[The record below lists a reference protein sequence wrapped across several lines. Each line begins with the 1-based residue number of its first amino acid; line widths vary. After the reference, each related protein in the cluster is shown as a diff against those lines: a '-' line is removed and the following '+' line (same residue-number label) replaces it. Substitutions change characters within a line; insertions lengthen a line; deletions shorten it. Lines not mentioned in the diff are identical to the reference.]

1 LYYKEFKFD
10 YYKNSI
16 PYLPQSIMMNHY
28 FLRRTYRLTTVGL
41 FGFLLLWATSALAQD
56 RRVTGRITSGR
67 DQQGLPGVSILVK
80 GTQTGTTTD
89 ADGAFSLNVGP
100 TATLVLS
107 AIGYV
112 GKEVA
117 VGNQTQLNVVLQ
129 ESDQNLSEV
138 VVTALG
144 IKKEA
149 KTLGYAT
156 ATLAPEQINVN
167 RQANFMN
174 ALQGKMAGVQISSL
188 GTGPAGT
195 SKIRIRGQSSFSG
208 QNSPLIVINGVPVDN
223 TNFSLNS
230 GNGGSDSSIGNRDF
244 NNSDGGDG
252 LSSINP
258 DDIEQMTVLKGAT
271 AAALYGSRAKDGVIM
286 ITTKTKGEGRGIGV
300 TYNSNLTVDQPLDF
314 TDLQYE
320 YGQGEGGVR
329 PTAANPTSGVWS
341 WGERFQPGMTQ
352 VLFGGVTV
360 PYQPVRNR
368 INTFYRDGTNWTNT
382 IQLSSASEKG
392 GFNLSVSNLDT
403 KGITPNNTYNRK
415 TINLGFNYNLSSR
428 LNVSGSINYSNEDN
442 RNPPQLAQQD
452 FSTPTVV
459 YTMANSMPFD
469 VMDANKFD
477 ANGDEFVWSRFRN
490 RTNPYFTMARKFE
503 NIQRDRVFGNIA
515 LKYNL
520 TDWLYVQGRVGQDY
534 WSRNQVYNF
543 PTGAA
548 SLAVAPAGFVN
559 GRMVTDSRTQREVN
573 ADFLIGANRTF
584 GKIGV
589 SGTFGGNQLYRRS
602 DLNSTLAT
610 NFVVRDLYTPQNAQ
624 LKDPIYIINERAV
637 NSLYG
642 QLELSYNNYLF
653 INATARNDWFSTLAP
668 GSRSILYPSVTGSFV
683 FSQAF
688 ENMPAWLSFGKLRA
702 AYAEVG
708 SDTDVGPYSNSL
720 FYGVNGNLFQGQP
733 VGNITSNTVPNTAL
747 KPMRVAET
755 EVGLELKMF
764 SNRLGFDVAYYNKI
778 TSDQIVTALVSDAS
792 GYVNTLI
799 NSGQSRSSGVEL
811 LLTGSPIRT
820 DNLSWDISVNASY
833 NDTELL
839 RLLNDDNGIGER
851 DYNKD
856 GLPASV
862 VTGSGVFIG
871 ELRQVV
877 GQPLGQLYGFPLARF
892 QNTNDKA
899 PYYDASGQ
907 YVGQIVHSTGGL
919 PLRASTQQSWGSA
932 LPKWFGGITN
942 TFNFKGIS
950 LSFLID
956 YKLGNKMISGTNRN
970 LIRHGLHQ
978 MTLVGRG
985 EADNRMVGAG
995 AVETVGSDGRRTIS
1009 PNATRTSYQIY
1020 YETMVAGIAEPMVY
1034 DAGFIK
1040 LRQITVGYDFT
1051 RFLPKTMFIKGLR
1064 LNAVANNV
1072 AMLKKWVPN
1081 IDPEQFGYSS
1091 DNVVGLESTGLP
1103 TTRSIGF
1110 NLNARF

>member
-1 LYYKEFKFD
+1 MASISKFMLLGLLVLYS
-10 YYKNSI
+10 SI
-16 PYLPQSIMMNHY
+16 VQ
-28 FLRRTYRLTTVGL
+28 G
-41 FGFLLLWATSALAQD
+41 QD
-56 RRVTGRITSGR
+56 KRVTGRVLSGK
-67 DQQGLPGVSILVK
+67 DQQSLPGVTILVK
-80 GTQTGTTTD
+80 NSQLGTTTD
-89 ADGAFSLNVGP
+89 ADGNFSLNVPSG
-100 TATLVLS
+100 AVLVFS
-107 AIGYV
+107 AIGFA
-112 GKEVA
+112 GQEVP
-117 VGNQTQLNVVLQ
+117 VGNQTQITVTLK
-129 ESDQNLSEV
+129 EADQNLAEV

-156 ATLAPEQINVN
+156 ATLGSEQINVN
-167 RQANFMN
+167 RQPNFMN

-208 QNSPLIVINGVPVDN
+208 QNSPLIVINGVPIDN

-230 GNGGSDSSIGNRDF
+230 GNGGSDSSVGNRDF

-286 ITTKTKGEGRGIGV
+286 ITTKTKGTSQGIGV
-300 TYNSNLTVDQPLDF
+300 QYNSNFTLEQPLDF
-314 TDLQYE
+314 TDFQYE

-329 PTAANPTSGVWS
+329 PTTANPTSGVWS

-360 PYQPVRNR
+360 PYEPVFNR
-368 INTFYRDGTNWTNT
+368 INTFYRNGSNWTNT
-382 IQLSSASEKG
+382 VQLSSAGEKG
-392 GFNLSVSNLDT
+392 GFNLSLSNLDS
-403 KGITPNNTYNRK
+403 KGITPNNTYKRR
-415 TINLGFNYNLSSR
+415 TINLGFNYNLTSK
-428 LNVSGSINYSNEDN
+428 LNVTGTINYSNEDN
-442 RNPPQLAQQD
+442 LNPPQLAQQD

-490 RTNPYFTMARKFE
+490 RTNPYFTLARKFE
-503 NIQRDRVFGNIA
+503 KIQRDRVFGNIA
-515 LKYNL
+515 LRYNF
-520 TDWLYVQGRVGQDY
+520 TDWLYVQGRIGQDY

-559 GRMVTDSRTQREVN
+559 GRMVTDSRQFRELN

-584 GKIGV
+584 GKIAANA
-589 SGTFGGNQLYRRS
+589 TLGGNQLYRRS

-610 NFVVRDLYTPQNAQ
+610 NFVVRDLYTPQNSQ
-624 LKDPIYIINERAV
+624 LKDPIYSISERAV

-642 QLELSYNNYLF
+642 QLELSYNDYLF
-653 INATARNDWFSTLAP
+653 LNATARNDWFSTLPA
-668 GSRSILYPSVTGSFV
+668 GSRSILYPSLTGSFV

-688 ENMPAWLSFGKLRA
+688 DALPAWLSFGKLRA

-720 FYGVNGNLFQGQP
+720 FYGVAGNLFQGQP
-733 VGNITSNTVPNTAL
+733 LGFITSGTVPNTAL

-755 EVGLELKMF
+755 EFGVELKF
-764 SNRLGFDVAYYNKI
+764 FNNRLGFDVAYYNKI
-778 TSDQIVTALVSDAS
+778 TSDQIVAAQVSDAS

-799 NSGQSRSSGVEL
+799 NSGQSRSYGVEL
-811 LLTGSPIRT
+811 LLTGSPVRT
-820 DNLSWDISVNASY
+820 PNFSWDISFNGAY
-833 NDTELL
+833 NQTELL
-839 RLLNDDNGIGER
+839 KLLNDDNGIGDR

-856 GLPASV
+856 GLPAQI

-871 ELRQVV
+871 EVRQVV
-877 GQPLGQLYGFPLARF
+877 GQPLGQLYGFPLARV
-892 QNTNDKA
+892 QNTDPKA
-899 PYYDASGQ
+899 PYYDATGQ
-907 YVGQIVHSTGGL
+907 YAGQVVHSTGGL
-919 PLRASTQQSWGSA
+919 PLRASTQRSFGSA
-932 LPKWFGGITN
+932 LPRWFGGITN
-942 TFNFKGIS
+942 TFNYRGIN

-970 LIRHGLHQ
+970 LIRHGLHRT
-978 MTLVGRG
+978 TLAGRG
-985 EADNRMVGAG
+985 EADNRMVGNGVVVG
-995 AVETVGSDGRRTIS
+995 AENNAATIT
-1009 PNATRTSYQIY
+1009 PNATRVSYQIY

-1034 DAGFIK
+1034 NAGFIK
-1040 LRQITVGYDFT
+1040 LRQVSLGYDFT
-1051 RFLPKTMFIKGLR
+1051 KFLPKSTFIKGLR
-1064 LNAVANNV
+1064 LNIISNNV

-1091 DNVVGLESTGLP
+1091 DNIVGLESTGLP
-1103 TTRSIGF
+1103 TSRSTGF

>member
-1 LYYKEFKFD
+1 MK
-10 YYKNSI
+10 SI
-16 PYLPQSIMMNHY
+16 
-28 FLRRTYRLTTVGL
+28 LRRSFYASLRLLVLGA
-41 FGFLLLWATSALAQD
+41 LLSKTILVQAQD
-56 RRVTGRITSGR
+56 RRVTGRVLSGK
-67 DQQGLPGVSILVK
+67 DQQPIPGVNILIK
-80 GTQTGTTTD
+80 NSQTGTTTD
-89 ADGAFSLNVGP
+89 ANGNFALNVWDN
-100 TATLVLS
+100 ATLVVS
-107 AIGYV
+107 AIGFQ
-112 GKEVA
+112 GQEIA
-117 VGNQTQLNVVLQ
+117 VGNQSQVNVTLK
-129 ESDQNLSEV
+129 EGDQNLNEV

-156 ATLAPEQINVN
+156 ATLGAEQISVN
-167 RQANFMN
+167 RQPNFMN

-208 QNSPLIVINGVPVDN
+208 QNSPLIVINGVPIDN
-223 TNFSLNS
+223 TNFSLS
-230 GNGGSDSSIGNRDF
+230 TGNTGSDASVANRDF

-286 ITTKTKGEGRGIGV
+286 VTTKTKGTSQGIGV
-300 TYNSNLTVDQPLDF
+300 QYNTNLTIEQPLDF
-314 TDLQYE
+314 TDFQYE

-341 WGERFQPGMTQ
+341 WGEKFAGQSQ
-352 VLFGGVTV
+352 VLFGGITV

-368 INTFYRDGTNWTNT
+368 INTFYRQGMNWTNT
-382 IQLSSASEKG
+382 VQLSSAGEKG
-392 GFNLSVSNLDT
+392 GFNLSLSNLDS
-403 KGITPNNTYNRK
+403 KGITPNNTYTRR
-415 TINLGFNYNLSSR
+415 TINLGFNYNLTSK
-428 LNVSGSINYSNEDN
+428 LNVTGTINYSNEIN
-442 RNPPQLAQQD
+442 KNPPQLAQQD

-469 VMDANKFD
+469 VMEANKYD

-490 RTNPYFTMARKFE
+490 RTNPYFTMAQKFE
-503 NIQRDRVFGNIA
+503 NIDRDRIFGNIA
-515 LKYNL
+515 IKYNF
-520 TDWLYVQGRVGQDY
+520 TDWLYVQGRLGQDY

-548 SLAVAPAGFVN
+548 SLPAAPAGFVN
-559 GRMVTDSRTQREVN
+559 GRMVSESRQFREVN

-589 SGTFGGNQLYRRS
+589 NVTAGGNQLYRRS
-602 DLNSTLAT
+602 DVNSILAT
-610 NFVVRDLYTPQNAQ
+610 NFVVRDLYNPQNAQ
-624 LKDPIYIINERAV
+624 LKDPTYNLNKRTV

-642 QLELSYNNYLF
+642 QLEVSYNDYLF
-653 INATARNDWFSTLAP
+653 INATTRNDWFSTLAP
-668 GSRSILYPSVTGSFV
+668 GSRSVLYPSVTGSFV
-683 FSQAF
+683 FSQVFNAL
-688 ENMPAWLSFGKLRA
+688 PGWLSFGKLRA

-733 VGNITSNTVPNTAL
+733 LGFITSNTVPNTTL

-755 EVGLELKMF
+755 EVGIELKF
-764 SNRLGFDVAYYNKI
+764 LNNRLGIDLAYYNKI
-778 TSDQIVTALVSDAS
+778 TSDQIVAAQVSDAS
-792 GYVNTLI
+792 SYINTLI
-799 NSGQSRSSGVEL
+799 NSGESRSRGLEL
-811 LLTGSPIRT
+811 LLTGSPVKS
-820 DNLSWDISVNASY
+820 NNFSWDVSFNAAY
-833 NDTELL
+833 NQTELL
-839 RLLNDDNGIGER
+839 RLLDDDNGIGDR

-856 GLPASV
+856 GLPASI
-862 VTGSGVFIG
+862 VTGSGVFVG

-877 GQPLGQLYGFPLARF
+877 GQPLGLLYGFPLLRNA
-892 QNTNDKA
+892 Q
-899 PYYDASGQ
+899 GQ
-907 YVGQIVHSTGGL
+907 LVHTAGGL
-919 PLRASTQQSWGSA
+919 PQRSPTQVSFGSA
-932 LPKWFGGITN
+932 LPKWFGGLTN
-942 TFNFKGIS
+942 TFNYRGVG

-985 EADNRMVGAG
+985 SADNLMVGEG
-995 AVETVGSDGRRTIS
+995 VVIGSDGKAATS
-1009 PNATRTSYQIY
+1009 TAPNTARVSYQTY
-1020 YETMVAGIAEPMVY
+1020 YETLVAGIAEPTVY
-1034 DAGFIK
+1034 DAGFVK
-1040 LRQITVGYDFT
+1040 LRQVTLGFDFT
-1051 RFLPKTMFIKGLR
+1051 KLLPKTLFIKGLR
-1064 LNAVANNV
+1064 ISAVANNV

-1091 DNVVGLESTGLP
+1091 DNISGLEATGLP